1 MERQRTWGAALSCR
15 APDLQLGGTAC
26 VTTAEQPGP
35 VAVRMRQGACGGAG
49 SRHSEV
55 AAWRQL
61 GSTGPEKDAE
71 AGERD
76 REFERARE

>member
-1 MERQRTWGAALSCR
+1 M
-15 APDLQLGGTAC
+15 
-26 VTTAEQPGP
+26 
-35 VAVRMRQGACGGAG
+35 AVRMRQGACGGAG

-61 GSTGPEKDAE
+61 GRTGPEKDAE

>member
-1 MERQRTWGAALSCR
+1 
-15 APDLQLGGTAC
+15 
-26 VTTAEQPGP
+26 
-35 VAVRMRQGACGGAG
+35 MRQGACGGAG

-76 REFERARE
+76 RDFERARELRRIEGEEKYTC

>member
-1 MERQRTWGAALSCR
+1 
-15 APDLQLGGTAC
+15 
-26 VTTAEQPGP
+26 
-35 VAVRMRQGACGGAG
+35 MRQCACGGAG

-71 AGERD
+71 AEERD